1 MISSFARL
9 GLIMMAGLALGAAP
23 ARATPLASVSQTVE
37 IQPVVA
43 GPATTRPA
51 QIPNA
56 PPASIDESIA
66 LPATSAASPPLTGT
80 ARPSPEAI
88 AATIPGTAPAPAV
101 ADVIKTPV
109 VPAALAKPGLVRAGE
124 AASTQAGKTAD
135 VVRIALVLTLAGLVP
150 IIAICMTPF
159 VRIVVVLSMIRHAF
173 GMPETPPSQV
183 LVSLALFLTAFTMMP
198 TFSQVGDHALRPFL
212 EGTISIERAL
222 DEGTEPMRSFMLRQ
236 VRDQDLQAVYAMAK
250 KPLPAT
256 ARQVGLMELTS
267 AFMLNELRV
276 AFKIGF
282 VILLPFLLIDL
293 VVSGILLSLGMLM
306 VPPSTLALPIKILM
320 FVLVD
325 GWTLV
330 LEGVVGSFR

>member
-1 MISSFARL
+1 MISPFARL
-9 GLIMMAGLALGAAP
+9 GLIVMAGLVLGAAP
-23 ARATPLASVSQTVE
+23 ARAATALASLSQTVE
-37 IQPVVA
+37 TQPVA
-43 GPATTRPA
+43 AAPGTTQPT
-51 QIPNA
+51 QVMTA
-56 PPASIDESIA
+56 PPASPERPTAAA
-66 LPATSAASPPLTGT
+66 LPPLTEAST
-80 ARPSPEAI
+80 VARPSPEAVG
-88 AATIPGTAPAPAV
+88 ATTSVAAPASAV
-101 ADVIKTPV
+101 PDVIKAV
-109 VPAALAKPGLVRAGE
+109 VSPAAPAKSGLVRASE
-124 AASTQAGKTAD
+124 AANTQAGKTAD

-222 DEGTEPMRSFMLRQ
+222 DEGTEPMRGFMLRQ

-250 KPLPAT
+250 KPLPAS
-256 ARQVGLMELTS
+256 AQQVGLMELTS